1 MFLGT
6 IGNCSHP
13 SLQPPVRPRP
23 PHSHPTTW
31 KESRDLLQN
40 SKWGRCPVQLGISNK
55 IWPIH
60 LRSILKILGHEI
72 WKPRPTRGHFQTL
85 LTSLVGFL
93 HIFHPIFMKVQLLA
107 TGFSVAP
114 SSIPKAWRSTLPL
127 SSSIHSLAWTVMH
140 ETVEAVSQKIK
151 SFGFHSACL

>member
-1 MFLGT
+1 M
-6 IGNCSHP
+6 
-13 SLQPPVRPRP
+13 
-23 PHSHPTTW
+23 
-31 KESRDLLQN
+31 
-40 SKWGRCPVQLGISNK
+40 QLGISNK

-60 LRSILKILGHEI
+60 LRSILKILAYEI
-72 WKPRPTRGHFQTL
+72 WDFQTL

-107 TGFSVAP
+107 TAFSVAP

-140 ETVEAVSQKIK
+140 ETVKAVSQNQVFWFPFCLSLALSCLTHTNGNIKIYQSIHHLSSSKK
-151 SFGFHSACL
+151 SSHVVYPPEDLPEEG

>member
-1 MFLGT
+1 M
-6 IGNCSHP
+6 
-13 SLQPPVRPRP
+13 
-23 PHSHPTTW
+23 
-31 KESRDLLQN
+31 
-40 SKWGRCPVQLGISNK
+40 QLGISNK

-107 TGFSVAP
+107 TAFSVAP

-140 ETVEAVSQKIK
+140 ETVKAVSQNQVFWFPFCLSLALSCLTHTNGNIKIYQSIHHLSSSKK
-151 SFGFHSACL
+151 SSHVVYPPEDLPEEG